1 MLNKEVFVTLAKATY
16 EQPMSLYIH
25 WPFCPYKCSFCPF
38 VAFSGWDRFM
48 DQYHQALNRELI
60 EYGKRFDARQPLST
74 IYIGGGTPSTWPD
87 KLLLDTFGILEGMF
101 DFKTISEITIE
112 ANPGTVKKEQL
123 ELWQQIGITRISLGV
138 QSLDDAVL
146 EKLNRHQKA
155 EDVRRFME
163 WAGGKFNSLSVD
175 LIIGLPGVSVDQW
188 KKQVHE
194 IMSWPIQHISMYFL
208 SVHEGTALYFKLERN
223 NETLPPDDEVVDL
236 YHWTIETFARH
247 GFLQYEVSSFAKPG
261 FESQHNQAYWD
272 RKPYKGIGVG
282 AWSYDGVYRYQNE
295 KQLMRYIEAY
305 SKGDSAVCYKEHLT
319 ADQVRFE
326 KVMLGLRKMKGLE
339 IAQAIE
345 GLTQEREE
353 EFFKRVALLQ
363 EQKFI
368 TQIDDK
374 LFLTQAAFAVENEIA
389 IKLAL

>member
-1 MLNKEVFVTLAKATY
+1 M
-16 EQPMSLYIH
+16 
-25 WPFCPYKCSFCPF
+25 
-38 VAFSGWDRFM
+38 
-48 DQYHQALNRELI
+48 
-60 EYGKRFDARQPLST
+60 
-74 IYIGGGTPSTWPD
+74 
-87 KLLLDTFGILEGMF
+87 
-101 DFKTISEITIE
+101 
-112 ANPGTVKKEQL
+112 
-123 ELWQQIGITRISLGV
+123 
-138 QSLDDAVL
+138 
-146 EKLNRHQKA
+146 
-155 EDVRRFME
+155 
-163 WAGGKFNSLSVD
+163 
-175 LIIGLPGVSVDQW
+175 
-188 KKQVHE
+188 
-194 IMSWPIQHISMYFL
+194 
-208 SVHEGTALYFKLERN
+208 
-223 NETLPPDDEVVDL
+223 
-236 YHWTIETFARH
+236 
-247 GFLQYEVSSFAKPG
+247 SSFAKQG

-345 GLTQEREE
+345 GLTPEREE

-368 TQIDDK
+368 TRTQNK
-374 LFLTQAAFAVENEIA
+374 LFLTQAAFAIENEIA